1 MLPFLVHAY
10 SYLCLVLNVLVFQNS
25 SRVAGGRFSSMYM
38 MLVLSVWS
46 GMILLMVMSVSARFL
61 KVFLCSLLWK
71 VMMMFGGVIFE
82 LLVFAVLTARRQVK
96 SDVVMVMF
104 LMVAILVTMPLRFSS
119 LVVGIFRI
127 MTCLLGS

>member
-1 MLPFLVHAY
+1 
-10 SYLCLVLNVLVFQNS
+10 
-25 SRVAGGRFSSMYM
+25 
-38 MLVLSVWS
+38 
-46 GMILLMVMSVSARFL
+46 MILLMVMSVSARFL

-119 LVVGIFRI
+119 WWWVYFV
-127 MTCLLGS
+127 S